1 MTFSW
6 KTAGES
12 HGPALMAFADGVPAG
27 VTLTT
32 AELQDALARRR
43 LGYGRGARMAFE
55 QDEVTIIGG
64 IRHGVTM
71 GSPVAVMIGNTEW
84 PKWTEVMSADPVPG
98 PPKVTGRGAPLTRPR
113 PGHADLAGML
123 KFGHAD
129 VRPIL
134 ERASARETAARVVVG
149 TLAEAICR
157 QIAGIEFVSHV
168 VEVGSV
174 ALPRGAAR
182 PVPGD
187 TAALDASQVRCLD
200 PETDVAFAAEI
211 DAAHADADTLGG
223 IVEVLAYG
231 VPPGLGSYVH
241 GPDRLDAR
249 LAGAVM
255 GIQAIKG
262 VEIGDGF
269 ETARRRG
276 SAAHD
281 EITHDGRSTN
291 RAGGIEGGMSNG
303 LPIVVRA
310 ALKPISSIPRALQT
324 VDLESGE
331 STTAINQRSDT
342 CAAAPAAVVAQTMV
356 AIEIAR
362 ALLEKTGGDS
372 VPEARRNLE
381 GYLASFPETAEGTWQ
396 QSLS

>member
-1 MTFSW
+1 MFTWS
-6 KTAGES
+6 TAGES
-12 HGPALMAFADGVPAG
+12 HGPALVALAEGVPAG
-27 VTLTT
+27 VDINSQDF
-32 AELQDALARRR
+32 AEALARRR

-55 QDEVTIIGG
+55 QDEVTILGG

-71 GSPVAVMIGNTEW
+71 GSPVAVTIGNTEW
-84 PKWTEVMSADPVPG
+84 PKWTQVMSADLIAG
-98 PPKVTGRGAPLTRPR
+98 PAKVTGRGAPLTRPR

-123 KFGHAD
+123 KFGHQD

-149 TLAEAICR
+149 TVAEAICR

-174 ALPRGAAR
+174 SLPDGAPR

-187 TAALDASQVRCLD
+187 TAALDASPLRCLD
-200 PETDVAFAAEI
+200 EETSARFVEEI

-231 VPPGLGSYVH
+231 VPPGLGTYVN
-241 GPDRLDAR
+241 GPERLDSR

-281 EITHDGRSTN
+281 EITRDGRSTN
-291 RAGGIEGGMSNG
+291 RAGGLEGGMSNG

-324 VDLESGE
+324 VDVTTGE
-331 STTAINQRSDT
+331 ATTAINQRSDT
-342 CAAAPAAVVAQTMV
+342 CAAAPAAVIAQAMV

-372 VPEARRNLE
+372 VAEARRNLE
-381 GYLASFPETAEGTWQ
+381 GYLASFPTTTDGTWDA
-396 QSLS
+396 SR